1 MFNIETLRSKSDAD
15 LTKIT
20 KDLGVKLA
28 KNSTD
33 NDKIFAILDFQASN
47 TKVAKD
53 YYNATETPM
62 NTEETATPAAKK
74 PAAKKPATKKK
85 TEKPTEVSAEIPFE
99 NAENPVESIQETV
112 AENSLQEKTSTSTEN
127 NRNQQKK
134 KRQ

>member
-62 NTEETATPAAKK
+62 NTEENTAPEIKK
-74 PAAKKPATKKK
+74 PAPKKPAPRKK
-85 TEKPTEVSAEIPFE
+85 TEKPTEVSSEIPFE
-99 NAENPVESIQETV
+99 NNETEPV
-112 AENSLQEKTSTSTEN
+112 AEVPAEKPKAETAAANPASAPASWT
-127 NRNQQKK
+127 
-134 KRQ
+134 

>member
-1 MFNIETLRSKSDAD
+1 MFNIETLRSKSESE

-53 YYNATETPM
+53 YFNATEPTM
-62 NTEETATPAAKK
+62 NTEENSAPAPKK
-74 PAAKKPATKKK
+74 PAAKKPAARKKA
-85 TEKPTEVSAEIPFE
+85 EKPAEVPAEIPQE
-99 NAENPVESIQETV
+99 KAEAPVEIITV
-112 AENSLQEKTSTSTEN
+112 SQ
-127 NRNQQKK
+127 
-134 KRQ
+134 

>member
-53 YYNATETPM
+53 YYNC
-62 NTEETATPAAKK
+62 
-74 PAAKKPATKKK
+74 
-85 TEKPTEVSAEIPFE
+85 
-99 NAENPVESIQETV
+99 
-112 AENSLQEKTSTSTEN
+112 LLYTSE
-127 NRNQQKK
+127 
-134 KRQ
+134 

>member
-15 LTKIT
+15 LTKMT

-85 TEKPTEVSAEIPFE
+85 TEKPTEVSAEIP
-99 NAENPVESIQETV
+99 VSYTHLDV
-112 AENSLQEKTSTSTEN
+112 YKRQEKRLPMPPSISTQESARVAPVRAEIS
-127 NRNQQKK
+127 
-134 KRQ
+134 